1 MGRRKG
7 WQEGRRWQKK
17 GTGRTGE
24 QTARHNEPLL
34 KCIIRCSRHLCGECG
49 FFTPL
54 SIHFPSFP
62 KSSPISE
69 PNPPLR
75 ATIVAQNTHTQSSF
89 LSFLMVIPLL
99 LLTFCPSLSICRL
112 LSLSLSVPVSLSLSL
127 TCSPSVCCFFL
138 ASFWWWSCCCRIII
152 AIRVRLNWA
161 PLLPAARAS
170 SFPFTECPRFQ
181 LKRRVSL
188 WFGHTALGQAMG
200 RTLSE
205 IL

>member
-1 MGRRKG
+1 MARGKAVTEERDGANGRANCQTQ
-7 WQEGRRWQKK
+7 WAALEVHYPLFSTSLRWM
-17 GTGRTGE
+17 R
-24 QTARHNEPLL
+24 LL
-34 KCIIRCSRHLCGECG
+34 HSA
-49 FFTPL
+49 FY
-54 SIHFPSFP
+54 SFP
-62 KSSPISE
+62 LFSEIFPHFRTQSPIAGYHCS
-69 PNPPLR
+69 PKYAHSIIVFVFFNGDSF
-75 ATIVAQNTHTQSSF
+75 ATPHLLSQSQH
-89 LSFLMVIPLL
+89 LP
-99 LLTFCPSLSICRL
+99 PSLSLAIRPCF
-112 LSLSLSVPVSLSLSL
+112 SLSLSL